1 MTLEEFKRN
10 DRYGVIDNTEIACHG
25 GTGHRIKL
33 VCSAAAWLLAPENSV
48 GFDAVLDTD
57 DMTVATLEDGCYV
70 VWTPLDEF
78 ED

>member
-10 DRYGVIDNTEIACHG
+10 DRYGVIDITEIACHG

-33 VCSAAAWLLAPENSV
+33 ICTAAAWLLAPDNSV

-57 DMTVATLEDGCYV
+57 DMQVATLEDGYV
-70 VWTPLDEF
+70 VWTPLADF
-78 ED
+78 EA